1 MLVPTDKLRKYRG
14 LSDIIMVQDDKPLA
28 IVDEMLAG

>member
-1 MLVPTDKLRKYRG
+1 MLVPTDKLRTYRG
-14 LSDIIMVQDDKPLA
+14 LSGITVVQGNKPLA